1 MHFKFY
7 KAILKILFAALCTF
21 LMVPG
26 VQAKEKY
33 KGTFIYIP
41 LDDRPVTYSYPVKNL
56 QAAGYE
62 ILTPP
67 EKYLASADRTGDPDR
82 LWQWLVE
89 NAPDADAAVISSDAL
104 IYGGLVASRTHFFDE
119 TTLQARVQRLEMLRE
134 RLPMPLYVYST
145 LMRTPRACYGNV
157 EPPYYSKIGPAIFRY
172 SELLDKEDTTGLT
185 LRETL
190 AKQAIKNN
198 LPQADL
204 NDWLQRR
211 LKNYHVN
218 KSLTELTA
226 KYRFHYLA
234 IGKDDNAPLS
244 ATHMEARYIKRD
256 AFALSDQIFQIIPGV
271 DQLGM
276 LLLTRAVNEKNREH
290 PLVYTYYAEGTGRT
304 TIPQYSDSTLGESV
318 PEQILVADA
327 RPTVNAAE
335 ADFILAVNTP
345 KDGVMMDS
353 TAPSNQF
360 FASPRDKK
368 YIGELEKFLNS
379 GTRVSL
385 ADVTYSNGAD
395 NGFMNEF
402 ANRGNLEK
410 LTAYNGWN
418 TADNT
423 IGFAIAQGIL
433 APQISAED
441 NALLMRLRLVD
452 DWFYQS
458 NARRDA
464 TDFLER
470 SGSSEEVYKL
480 GSSKKHVSA
489 LAQDVCD
496 ELARKY
502 PFTEDFK
509 FKVGFPWDRL
519 FEISVT
525 PTGRKK

>member
-1 MHFKFY
+1 MRFKFN
-7 KAILKILFAALCTF
+7 KAAQKFLLGALLAC
-21 LMVPG
+21 LIMPG
-26 VQAKEKY
+26 AEAKEKY

-41 LDDRPVTYSYPVKNL
+41 LDDRPVTYSYPVQNL

-67 EKYLASADRTGDPDR
+67 EKYLASADRSGDPDK

-89 NAPDADAAVISSDAL
+89 NAPDADAAIISSDAL

-119 TTLQARVQRLEMLRE
+119 TTLQSRVNRLEILRE
-134 RLPMPLYVYST
+134 KLPMPLYVYST
-145 LMRTPRACYGNV
+145 LMRTPRASFGNV

-172 SELLDKEDTTGLT
+172 SELIDKEDTTGLN
-185 LRETL
+185 LRESLT
-190 AKQAIKNN
+190 KQALKNN
-198 LPQADL
+198 LPPADL

-211 LKNYHVN
+211 IKNYNVN
-218 KSLTELTA
+218 KSLTDMTSR
-226 KYRFHYLA
+226 YRFHYLA

-244 ATHMEARYIKRD
+244 ATHMEARYIRRE
-256 AFALSDQIFQIIPGV
+256 AFGLSDQIFQIIPGV

-276 LLLTRAVNEKNREH
+276 LLLTRAVNEKNRAH
-290 PLVYTYYAEGTGRT
+290 PLIYTYYAEGTGRMT
-304 TIPQYSDSTLGESV
+304 VPQYSDSTLGESV

-327 RPTVNAAE
+327 RPTTNPAE
-335 ADFILAVNTP
+335 ADFVLAVNTP
-345 KDGVMMDS
+345 QDGVMMDS

-368 YIGELEKFLNS
+368 YITQLESFLNS
-379 GTRVSL
+379 GTEVSL

-402 ANRGNLEK
+402 AKRGNLEK

-423 IGFAIAQGIL
+423 VGFAIAQGIL
-433 APQISAED
+433 APQISDED
-441 NALLMRLRLVD
+441 NALLLRIRLVD

-464 TDFLER
+464 TELLES
-470 SGSSEEVYKL
+470 SGKKDAVYKL
-480 GSSKKHVSA
+480 GSTRKDVYE
-489 LAQDVCD
+489 LAQETCD
-496 ELARKY
+496 TLADRY
-502 PFTEDFK
+502 NFTKDFK
-509 FKVGFPWDRL
+509 FKIGFPWDRL

-525 PTGRKK
+525 PQGKRK

>member
-1 MHFKFY
+1 MRFSFY
-7 KAILKILFAALCTF
+7 KSMQKLLLGALLAV
-21 LMVPG
+21 LMMPG
-26 VQAKEKY
+26 AEAGEKY

-41 LDDRPVTYSYPVKNL
+41 LDNRPVTYSYPVQNL

-62 ILTPP
+62 VLTPP
-67 EKYLASADRTGDPDR
+67 EEYLASADRSGNPDK

-119 TTLQARVQRLEMLRE
+119 TTLQARVHRLELLRE
-134 RLPMPLYVYST
+134 KLPMPLYVYST
-145 LMRTPRACYGNV
+145 LMRTPRSSFGNV

-185 LRETL
+185 LRESLT
-190 AKQAIKNN
+190 KQAIKNN
-198 LPQADL
+198 LPEQDL

-218 KSLTELTA
+218 KSLTEMTGR
-226 KYRFHYLA
+226 YRFHYLA

-244 ATHMEARYIKRD
+244 ATHMEARYIKRE
-256 AFALSDQIFQIIPGV
+256 AYTLSDQIFQIIPGV

-276 LLLTRAVNEKNREH
+276 LLLTRAVNEKKRAH
-290 PLVYTYYAEGTGRT
+290 PLIYTYYAEGTGRI

-318 PEQILVADA
+318 PQQILVADA
-327 RPTVNAAE
+327 RPVSTAGE
-335 ADFILAVNTP
+335 ADFVLAVNTP
-345 KDGVMMDS
+345 QDGVMMDS

-368 YIGELEKFLNS
+368 YISQLESFLNS
-379 GTRVSL
+379 GTEVSL

-402 ANRGNLEK
+402 AKRGNLEK

-433 APQISAED
+433 APQISD
-441 NALLMRLRLVD
+441 GNNALLMKMRLVD

-464 TDFLER
+464 TEFLES
-470 SGSSEEVYKL
+470 SGKDEAVYKL
-480 GSSKKHVSA
+480 GSSRSDVYE
-489 LAQDVCD
+489 LAQETCNT
-496 ELARKY
+496 LADRY
-502 PFTEDFK
+502 DFTRGFK
-509 FKVGFPWDRL
+509 FKIGFPWDRL

-525 PTGRKK
+525 PNTKKK